1 MNEGKLTRQ
10 HIQSQQ
16 FEEYR
21 LENTI
26 KSVEAGHAYEN
37 TDFKIVVS

>member
-1 MNEGKLTRQ
+1 MNEGKLTRTN
-10 HIQSQQ
+10 ILNQQ

-26 KSVEAGHAYEN
+26 KSIEAGHAYEN